1 MPAGILPGKAAGG
14 RFANAVDEHENH
26 ADCIF
31 PVLIGISVGNVR
43 QPRSRCSSCPQAGRH
58 WLAISAEIAIP
69 LGERTC
75 PAGATTAGLRP
86 VVSKC
91 ALSGF

>member
-1 MPAGILPGKAAGG
+1 MSAGIRTPAKLPVAGLQTRLTGMRIMPAA
-14 RFANAVDEHENH
+14 H
-26 ADCIF
+26 F
-31 PVLIGISVGNVR
+31 PLIGISIGKCASTALLMLAV
-43 QPRSRCSSCPQAGRH
+43 PAGRATSA
-58 WLAISAEIAIP
+58 AISAEIAIP

-91 ALSGF
+91 ALRDF